1 MTLRATI
8 RPATRRS
15 ALVIVLLLVGLAMVG
30 LFGTRA
36 YRAYER
42 FHQLAPA
49 GNLADAAD
57 IRGWMTLP
65 YIARAYRVPEDMLY
79 QALALPK
86 QGNERLSVKQIV
98 ATYGRDPQ
106 ATREQIQQAL
116 LRGRA
121 STTPA
126 PGDGP

>member
-1 MTLRATI
+1 MVARTDRPRRQQLALIAALLALGFGMVALFGLRA
-8 RPATRRS
+8 ARS
-15 ALVIVLLLVGLAMVG
+15 YDRLQCESPPDA
-30 LFGTRA
+30 
-36 YRAYER
+36 
-42 FHQLAPA
+42 
-49 GNLADAAD
+49 LADAAD